1 MAAVPAGTLY
11 GQPTTGTLLSPPG
24 SRPAPAGGPYL
35 GHTKCKANEE
45 TCMGN
50 RALGTEYCIGHA
62 RQLGL
67 VKFGK
72 GDDVEPG

>member
-1 MAAVPAGTLY
+1 MAVAPSATYYGTPATRTSQAVSGT
-11 GQPTTGTLLSPPG
+11 
-24 SRPAPAGGPYL
+24 RPAPVGGPYL
-35 GHTKCKANEE
+35 GHTKCRANEE

-62 RQLGL
+62 RKLGL
-67 VKFGK
+67 VKFDK